1 MTESPDAPVTLTPVD
16 SERDAEWVRRLLA
29 RSGLPTEDL
38 HLDGGPEPGSGNT
51 TLYTVE
57 ADGDRVGCIGLE
69 RDGEAGLLRSAAV
82 ADPHRGRGY
91 GRGAVR
97 ALEARAHDAGVET
110 LYLLTTTAAA
120 FFAELGYER
129 IERES
134 VPAPIRESAEF
145 GELCPSSAT
154 VMRRR
159 L

>member
-1 MTESPDAPVTLTPVD
+1 VWAVSASNATARPACCARRPSPTHTAV
-16 SERDAEWVRRLLA
+16 
-29 RSGLPTEDL
+29 
-38 HLDGGPEPGSGNT
+38 GGT
-51 TLYTVE
+51 
-57 ADGDRVGCIGLE
+57 A
-69 RDGEAGLLRSAAV
+69 
-82 ADPHRGRGY
+82 
-91 GRGAVR
+91 AVR